1 MNKGCPICLPG
12 PNGACPARK
21 GHPGRDKRKRMKKP
35 NYEANSERNYQARV
49 ALERNLDILEGRLP
63 RSVRLQGQAQQP
75 SPDPEAPP
83 DAVMHQLLVPS
94 KHATPN
100 A

>member
-1 MNKGCPICLPG
+1 
-12 PNGACPARK
+12 
-21 GHPGRDKRKRMKKP
+21 
-35 NYEANSERNYQARV
+35 
-49 ALERNLDILEGRLP
+49 LDILEGRLP

-94 KHATPN
+94 KHVTPN